1 MLAVFGQQKYY
12 EVYKLFLHPLGH
24 VGLYWPAEILMIKN
38 LKMFNFVGQFWEPL
52 WGYFGNTQIFTGT
65 ALSIRRGNLG
75 LVATPSQFAS
85 AHRKID
91 PEMLYMQETIPLTLE
106 VRWTAS
112 VHKKFH
118 WYTEV
123 GQI

>member
-1 MLAVFGQQKYY
+1 
-12 EVYKLFLHPLGH
+12 
-24 VGLYWPAEILMIKN
+24 
-38 LKMFNFVGQFWEPL
+38 MFNFVGQFWELL
-52 WGYFGNTQIFTGT
+52 WCNFGNNKFFTGT

-75 LVATPSQFAS
+75 LVATPSQIAS

-91 PEMLYMQETIPLTLE
+91 PEKLYMQETIPLTRE

-118 WYTEV
+118 WCTEV
-123 GQI
+123 GQV